1 MGALAAVLRHRNAP
15 PLEAEAVRF
24 ASSGGAENG
33 SARGRLW
40 RSDDGVVGLRVE
52 REPWEDAA
60 WLAGSMLVTT
70 RGGVSVV
77 ADATLY
83 GRSELAAALS
93 AAGER
98 VAADAPAA
106 ELIAASYR
114 AFGAVSLLR
123 LNGDFAFVLWDAAR
137 GELLVGR
144 DFAGTRPLFYAT
156 DAQRALAAST
166 LDGIAALGGAYPS
179 FDRFGLAESASGL
192 ADAEGR
198 TCYAGVRSVPPGRV
212 LRIDRSLRVAEV
224 ARWSA
229 PTFDTGSATS
239 FTDAAVAL
247 RDVLRTAVMDRMS
260 PETTAVWMSGGYDS
274 SSVFATA
281 RAALAAGAR
290 GSVDTISVS
299 YPVGDQGREDEIIE
313 RILAH
318 HGATGRWIDGAEL
331 PLLGDVASN
340 AERRDEPF
348 AAMYDGFFRAAS
360 REARAAGARVALSGH
375 GGDVLFD
382 SSLVYFADLLS
393 GLHLRTYATEWRASR
408 EALWSPAQL
417 LEESLAPGVA
427 EWLARTAARLTGRR
441 KERLHEPAPWLR
453 GDVARTIAD
462 SGWMPLERRRGESR
476 ASAVARWSLVY
487 PFFTKSQEAAAA
499 AARAEGVEYRM
510 PLLDPRVLA
519 LAATRPRW
527 ERRQG
532 ARSKSLLRAAMK
544 GMLPEDVLLPRLY
557 KTGLTR
563 DYLRR
568 CVRREFPR
576 HAEALR
582 RESAL
587 ADFGVIDPSSLP
599 RAVEE
604 SLRDEGG
611 WVAGQ
616 LYFTFQ
622 TEYWLRAH
630 SSWNEPA
637 PAANA
642 SVSPNFAAHDAAA
655 LVHHPIG

>member
-1 MGALAAVLRHRNAP
+1 MGALAAVLRDRTQP
-15 PLEAEAVRF
+15 
-24 ASSGGAENG
+24 S
-33 SARGRLW
+33 
-40 RSDDGVVGLRVE
+40 
-52 REPWEDAA
+52 
-60 WLAGSMLVTT
+60 WLAGDAFVAT
-70 RGGVSVV
+70 RTGVSVI

-83 GRSELAAALS
+83 GRSELASALRS
-93 AAGER
+93 AGQR
-98 VAADAPAA
+98 VPADAPAA
-106 ELIAASYR
+106 ELIAAAYH
-114 AFGAVSLLR
+114 AFGAASLLR
-123 LNGDFAFVLWDAAR
+123 LNGDFAFVLWDAQR

-144 DFAGTRPLFYAT
+144 DFAGTRPLFYAA
-156 DAQRALAAST
+156 DGGRALVAST
-166 LDGIAALGGAYPS
+166 LEEITTLGGAPVS
-179 FDRFGLAESASGL
+179 FDRLGLAESASGL
-192 ADAEGR
+192 ADAAGR
-198 TCYAGVRSVPPGRV
+198 TCYADVRSVPPGRV

-239 FTDAAVAL
+239 FTDAAVML
-247 RDVLRTAVMDRMS
+247 RDLLLAAVRERMA

-274 SSVFATA
+274 SSVFAAA
-281 RAALAAGAR
+281 RAVHAAGAA
-290 GSVDTISVS
+290 GSVETISVS
-299 YPVGDQGREDEIIE
+299 YPPGDQGREDEIIE
-313 RILAH
+313 RILSH
-318 HGATGRWIDGAEL
+318 HGAWGRWISGGEF
-331 PLLGDVASN
+331 PLLGVVDAD
-340 AERRDEPF
+340 AARRDEPF

-360 REARAAGARVALSGH
+360 REARAAGAHVALSGH

-382 SSLVYFADLLS
+382 SSPIYFADLLS
-393 GLHLRTYATEWRASR
+393 GLHLRTYAAEWRASR
-408 EALWSPAQL
+408 EAMWTPAQL
-417 LEESLAPGVA
+417 LEESLAPLVPEQLTKA
-427 EWLARTAARLTGRR
+427 AARWAGRR
-441 KERLHEPAPWLR
+441 KERFHEPASWLR
-453 GDVARTIAD
+453 SDVARSIAD
-462 SGWMPLERRRGESR
+462 AGWMPLERRRGESR

-544 GMLPEDVLLPRLY
+544 GMLPDEVLLPRLY

-568 CVRREFPR
+568 CVQREFPR

-587 ADFGVIDPSSLP
+587 ADFGVIDPSTLS

-604 SLRDEGG
+604 SARDEGG

-630 SSWNEPA
+630 SSWRESGA
-637 PAANA
+637 LANA
-642 SVSPNFAAHDAAA
+642 VASTHSAAHDAAS